1 METESRY
8 ILKRPFPSC
17 REALFQIEAKCR
29 AIDMKIIIIFY
40 PRGNKTHAHKKGFAL
55 SVVLKVRDFV
65 TQKWPIIVINVI
77 GTVKLLNI

>member
-17 REALFQIEAKCR
+17 REALFRIEAKCK

-40 PRGNKTHAHKKGFAL
+40 PHGNKTHAHKKGLHLMSF
-55 SVVLKVRDFV
+55 
-65 TQKWPIIVINVI
+65 
-77 GTVKLLNI
+77 

>member
-17 REALFQIEAKCR
+17 REALFQIEAKCK
-29 AIDMKIIIIFY
+29 AIDMKIIIIIFY

-55 SVVLKVRDFV
+55 TSLVLEERDFV
-65 TQKWPIIVINVI
+65 TQKWPI
-77 GTVKLLNI
+77 GTVKILNM

>member
-17 REALFQIEAKCR
+17 REALFRIEAKCK

-40 PRGNKTHAHKKGFAL
+40 PHGNKTHAHKKGLHLTSF
-55 SVVLKVRDFV
+55 
-65 TQKWPIIVINVI
+65 
-77 GTVKLLNI
+77 

>member
-17 REALFQIEAKCR
+17 REALFRIEPKCK

-40 PRGNKTHAHKKGFAL
+40 PHGNKTHAHKKGLHLAL
-55 SVVLKVRDFV
+55 F
-65 TQKWPIIVINVI
+65 
-77 GTVKLLNI
+77 